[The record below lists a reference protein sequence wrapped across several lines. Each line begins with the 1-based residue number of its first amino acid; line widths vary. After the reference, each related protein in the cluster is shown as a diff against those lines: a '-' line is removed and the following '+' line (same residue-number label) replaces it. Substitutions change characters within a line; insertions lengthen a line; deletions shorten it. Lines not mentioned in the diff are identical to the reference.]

1 MGRFSVNLFSVPPSI
16 LSNMF
21 LCENIWKLGWR
32 TLLFPFKHEILKP
45 ARLDLEPQERFQQS
59 FAKKLVQGGRSATN
73 DALQKEYSLRWNVS
87 GCSRDW
93 QPHRIALRL
102 NEQKQTAK
110 MTVFFSNHQSFCR
123 CSSDMNGWW
132 KNGRNGWAT
141 TVAAYCVCVT
151 QRSSILRPLADSCSS
166 SSGKTSHKS
175 VKFLL

>member
-1 MGRFSVNLFSVPPSI
+1 MAGFPWISFP
-16 LSNMF
+16 F
-21 LCENIWKLGWR
+21 LPQFYPTCFCVKHMKLGWR

-102 NEQKQTAK
+102 KWTKTNCKNDSN
-110 MTVFFSNHQSFCR
+110 FFQPSKLLPVQLRHE
-123 CSSDMNGWW
+123 WLV
-132 KNGRNGWAT
+132 KNGRNGWPPLLR
-141 TVAAYCVCVT
+141 AYCVCDPT
-151 QRSSILRPLADSCSS
+151 KQYIEALADSCSS

>member
-1 MGRFSVNLFSVPPSI
+1 MAGFPWISFP
-16 LSNMF
+16 F
-21 LCENIWKLGWR
+21 LPQFYPTCFCVKHMKLGWR

-110 MTVFFSNHQSFCR
+110 MTVFFPTIKAPAGAAPTW
-123 CSSDMNGWW
+123 MVGEKWEKW
-132 KNGRNGWAT
+132 LAT
-141 TVAAYCVCVT
+141 TVAAYCVCDPT
-151 QRSSILRPLADSCSS
+151 KQYIEALADSCSS